1 MVVETMLGLLDDPFF
16 NRFNQ
21 TVRTT
26 NNNYPPY
33 NVIKSDED
41 SYRIEIAVAGF
52 NKKNLDISV
61 ENSTLIIK
69 GDSSE
74 EDNKVENQLTLR
86 SYTSSEINSKE
97 TKILLDLKYKDR
109 ISLLSHELF
118 SCSLDIEGKLL
129 GYRIIHKQNITS
141 NLNNPII
148 HLNKKLTHSTLFGSI
163 KLIRI

>member
-1 MVVETMLGLLDDPFF
+1 MNKLLERFKYHCFLIYCLVVYSFF
-16 NRFNQ
+16 TQRMH
-21 TVRTT
+21 
-26 NNNYPPY
+26 
-33 NVIKSDED
+33 
-41 SYRIEIAVAGF
+41 
-52 NKKNLDISV
+52 KKYSN
-61 ENSTLIIK
+61 
-69 GDSSE
+69 E

-163 KLIRI
+163 KLIKL